1 MPGRE
6 IKMIKYAIHAKK
18 VGKSLAGKRD
28 SNTQRRWNELN
39 KGTYKEKDYNKEI
52 YKIEESTEREWGKW
66 YRDFNTREIWKNMKE
81 EKLGNNKQAYQ
92 IVHRE
97 LMAVKNQGHRE
108 LKKRRRTCRG
118 RWNGEGRDEIS
129 TKDVIKEIS
138 MVTL

>member
-1 MPGRE
+1 MKNKPGRE
-6 IKMIKYAIHAKK
+6 IKMIINAIHTKK

-81 EKLGNNKQAYQ
+81 EKVGK
-92 IVHRE
+92 
-97 LMAVKNQGHRE
+97 
-108 LKKRRRTCRG
+108 
-118 RWNGEGRDEIS
+118 
-129 TKDVIKEIS
+129 
-138 MVTL
+138 